1 MEEDT
6 SELVRIWR
14 EKKLGEPRATE
25 EKPHNFVKQE
35 CSVPEMM
42 NLTTIHPD
50 SLPPNAHQHL
60 EQRSMDQRFNQH
72 SIFGGISG
80 SEAVWMPPDDIPP
93 PPEKKAPKSSFL
105 DPANWRRMTL
115 NEDEAIIKFNKR
127 ATNPRYTNGRFK
139 CHECFSNFAREEKL
153 AKHVMINHHEVSH
166 CTFLSASA
174 AP

>member
-14 EKKLGEPRATE
+14 EKKMGASVELRLPE
-25 EKPHNFVKQE
+25 EKAHNFVKEE

-42 NLTTIHPD
+42 NLTNIHPD

-60 EQRSMDQRFNQH
+60 EQRPMEQQRFSQH

-80 SEAVWMPPDDIPP
+80 SDPLWMPPEEPPP
-93 PPEKKAPKSSFL
+93 PPEKKASKSSFL
-105 DPANWRRMTL
+105 DPANWNRTTL
-115 NEDEAIIKFNKR
+115 NDDEAIIKFNKR
-127 ATNPRYTNGRFK
+127 ASNARFTNGRFK

-153 AKHVMINHHEVSH
+153 NKHIMINHHEVRL
-166 CTFLSASA
+166 FINLN
-174 AP
+174 